1 MASFPR
7 LYFRF
12 LLSWQV
18 ENNCSQRKMNIYKV
32 HAKFNLDVLLVFF
45 KNLTYFKLDVAFH

>member
-1 MASFPR
+1 M
-7 LYFRF
+7 
-12 LLSWQV
+12 
-18 ENNCSQRKMNIYKV
+18 KMNIYKV